1 MAGSSSPSPPLA
13 TPGALLGP
21 AVVFTRLYGT
31 ESMNRAVSGRR
42 RVTRPS
48 QFRGVIGFGVFLFLW
63 EILPL
68 AGFLPARY
76 FPPFHEVVWALFLD
90 FASPVFWHSVAYT
103 AQAWFAGLVIA
114 FVAAAAVGLV
124 LGSVPV
130 LWRYTESTIEF
141 LRPIPSVALI
151 PLAVLM
157 FGIDIKSALLLIVYA
172 AFWQILIQILY
183 GVKDVDPVALDTAR
197 VYGLGRW
204 SRIRHVSWPTAL
216 PYAITG
222 FRLGAS
228 VALVLAVT
236 AELVIGNP
244 GIGHQVALAQSA
256 MALPEMYSLVIA
268 AGIMGVLVNVLAR
281 AIERKV
287 LAWHPSVRA
296 DRQEAP

>member
-1 MAGSSSPSPPLA
+1 MPQAA
-13 TPGALLGP
+13 
-21 AVVFTRLYGT
+21 
-31 ESMNRAVSGRR
+31 SMLKGDAR
-42 RVTRPS
+42 
-48 QFRGVIGFGVFLFLW
+48 FRGIVGFLAFLALW
-63 EILPL
+63 EILPDT
-68 AGFLPARY
+68 GVLPARY
-76 FPPFHEVVWALFLD
+76 FPPFHEVVAALVAD
-90 FASPVFWHSVAYT
+90 MASPIFWQSVAYT
-103 AQAWFAGLVIA
+103 AEAWFLGLTIA
-114 FVAAAAVGLV
+114 FVAASLVGLI
-124 LGSVPV
+124 LGSIPI

-157 FGIDIKSALLLIVYA
+157 FGIDMKSALLLIVYA
-172 AFWQILIQILY
+172 TFWQVLIQILY

-204 SRIRHVSWPTAL
+204 SRIRYVAWPTAL

-256 MALPEMYSLVIA
+256 MALAEMYALVIT
-268 AGIMGVLVNVLAR
+268 AGIMGVLVNVLTR
-281 AIERKV
+281 LIERKA
-287 LAWHPSVRA
+287 LAWHPAIRTEKQRA
-296 DRQEAP
+296 A

>member
-1 MAGSSSPSPPLA
+1 MAPTASLLKRAVGSS
-13 TPGALLGP
+13 
-21 AVVFTRLYGT
+21 RL
-31 ESMNRAVSGRR
+31 
-42 RVTRPS
+42 
-48 QFRGVIGFGVFLFLW
+48 RGV
-63 EILPL
+63 
-68 AGFLPARY
+68 AGFLAFLLVWEVLPVAGVLPARY
-76 FPPFHEVVWALFLD
+76 FPPFHEVLLALAFNST
-90 FASPVFWHSVAYT
+90 SPEFWHSVYYT
-103 AQAWFAGLVIA
+103 AQAWFIGLVIA
-114 FVAAAAVGLV
+114 FVAAALVGLL

-157 FGIDIKSALLLIVYA
+157 FGIDIKSALLLIIYA

-197 VYGLGRW
+197 VYGLSRW
-204 SRIRHVSWPTAL
+204 SRIRYVSWPTAL

-256 MALPEMYSLVIA
+256 MALPEMYSLVIS
-268 AGIMGVLVNVLAR
+268 AGVMGVLVNIFAR
-281 AIERKV
+281 AVERKV
-287 LAWHPSVRA
+287 LAWHPSVRTEK
-296 DRQEAP
+296 REAP

>member
-1 MAGSSSPSPPLA
+1 MAPTKTPLK
-13 TPGALLGP
+13 T
-21 AVVFTRLYGT
+21 
-31 ESMNRAVSGRR
+31 
-42 RVTRPS
+42 VTRS
-48 QFRGVIGFGVFLFLW
+48 AKFRGIVGFLVFLAVW
-63 EILPL
+63 EILPV
-68 AGFLPARY
+68 AGVLPARY
-76 FPPFHEVVWALFLD
+76 FPPFHEVLAAMALNLT
-90 FASPVFWHSVAYT
+90 SPIFWQSVLYT
-103 AQAWFAGLVIA
+103 TEAWFLGLTIA
-114 FVAAAAVGLV
+114 FVAAALVGLI
-124 LGSVPV
+124 LGSIPI

-157 FGIDIKSALLLIVYA
+157 FGIDVKSALLLIVYA

-204 SRIRHVSWPTAL
+204 SRIRYVSWPTAL

-256 MALPEMYSLVIA
+256 MALPEMYSLVIT
-268 AGIMGVLVNVLAR
+268 AGIMGVLVNILAR
-281 AIERKV
+281 FIERKA
-287 LAWHPSVRA
+287 LGWHQSARSGA
-296 DRQEAP
+296 

>member
-1 MAGSSSPSPPLA
+1 MARGKPRTEGSGWSPRS
-13 TPGALLGP
+13 
-21 AVVFTRLYGT
+21 
-31 ESMNRAVSGRR
+31 
-42 RVTRPS
+42 
-48 QFRGVIGFGVFLFLW
+48 RGVTGFVAFLAIW
-63 EILPL
+63 ETFPL
-68 AGFLPARY
+68 AGLLPARY
-76 FPPFHEVVWALFLD
+76 FPPFHDVLLAMARNLV
-90 FASPVFWHSVAYT
+90 SPQFWLSVSHT
-103 AQAWFAGLVIA
+103 VEAWFLGLTIA
-114 FVAAAAVGLV
+114 FVAAVVVGLV
-124 LGSVPV
+124 LGSIPI

-157 FGIDIKSALLLIVYA
+157 FGIDVKSALLLIVYA

-197 VYGLGRW
+197 VYGLRRW
-204 SRIRHVSWPTAL
+204 SRIRYVSWPTAL

-256 MALPEMYSLVIA
+256 LALPEMYSLVIT

-281 AIERKV
+281 FIERKA
-287 LAWHPSVRA
+287 LAWHQSTRA
-296 DRQEAP
+296 DE

>member
-1 MAGSSSPSPPLA
+1 MAEGRVSPARAGSPRPASARGARSRGIAGFVAFLA
-13 TPGALLGP
+13 
-21 AVVFTRLYGT
+21 
-31 ESMNRAVSGRR
+31 
-42 RVTRPS
+42 
-48 QFRGVIGFGVFLFLW
+48 LW
-63 EILPL
+63 EVAPV
-68 AGFLPARY
+68 AGLLPARY
-76 FPPFHEVVWALFLD
+76 FPPFHEVLMAMARNLV
-90 FASPVFWHSVAYT
+90 SHQFWHAVFYT
-103 AQAWFAGLVIA
+103 AQAWFIGLAIA
-114 FVAAAAVGLV
+114 FTAAMIVGLI
-124 LGSVPV
+124 LGSIPI

-197 VYGLGRW
+197 VYGLRRW
-204 SRIRHVSWPTAL
+204 SRIRYVSWPTAL

-244 GIGHQVALAQSA
+244 GIGHEVALAQSA
-256 MALPEMYSLVIA
+256 LALPEMYSLVIT
-268 AGIMGVLVNVLAR
+268 AGIMGVLVNILAR
-281 AIERKV
+281 SIERKA
-287 LAWHPSVRA
+287 LRWHQSTRA
-296 DRQEAP
+296 DAY

>member
-1 MAGSSSPSPPLA
+1 VPGGSSA
-13 TPGALLGP
+13 QGAAGI
-21 AVVFTRLYGT
+21 AK
-31 ESMNRAVSGRR
+31 
-42 RVTRPS
+42 
-48 QFRGVIGFGVFLFLW
+48 FRGVIGFAAFLAVW
-63 EILPL
+63 EVLPVVGL
-68 AGFLPARY
+68 LPARY
-76 FPPFHEVVWALFLD
+76 FPPFHEVLAAMGGNLG
-90 FASPVFWHSVAYT
+90 SPVFWRSVLYT
-103 AQAWFAGLVIA
+103 AEAWFLGLSIA
-114 FVAAAAVGLV
+114 FAAATLVGLV
-124 LGSVPV
+124 LGSIPV

-204 SRIRHVSWPTAL
+204 SRIRYVSWPTAL

-228 VALVLAVT
+228 VALVIAVT

-256 MALPEMYSLVIA
+256 MALPEMYSLVIT
-268 AGIMGVLVNVLAR
+268 AGVMGVLVNILAR
-281 AIERKV
+281 LIERK
-287 LAWHPSVRA
+287 LLGWHQSVRA
-296 DRQEAP
+296 DT

>member
-1 MAGSSSPSPPLA
+1 MARGEAKS
-13 TPGALLGP
+13 
-21 AVVFTRLYGT
+21 GT
-31 ESMNRAVSGRR
+31 LVSRAK
-42 RVTRPS
+42 
-48 QFRGVIGFGVFLFLW
+48 FRGFMGFLAFLAIWEVLPDIGV
-63 EILPL
+63 
-68 AGFLPARY
+68 LPARY
-76 FPPFHEVVWALFLD
+76 FPPFHQVLQAL
-90 FASPVFWHSVAYT
+90 ASISQGAVFWHSVLYT
-103 AQAWFAGLVIA
+103 TQAWFIGLALA
-114 FVAAAAVGLV
+114 FLAATLVGLL
-124 LGSVPV
+124 LGSIPV

-172 AFWQILIQILY
+172 SFWQILIQILY
-183 GVKDVDPVALDTAR
+183 GVKDVDPVAMDTAR
-197 VYGLGRW
+197 VYGLSRW
-204 SRIRHVSWPTAL
+204 SRIRHVAWPTAL

-256 MALPEMYSLVIA
+256 MALPEMYALVIV
-268 AGIMGVLVNVLAR
+268 AGIMGVLVNVMAR

-287 LAWHPSVRA
+287 LAWHPSVRS
-296 DRQEAP
+296 EK